1 MVRSFSAVLSHRIM
15 FLAGLW
21 KAVFRHSCQPLLRL
35 VDLHSREFRSVLQK
49 RAGAVVGVMAAS
61 GFLLA
66 FAGCGGDGGGSNV
79 PVERREP
86 VARDLTITT
95 NQDTPIIIKVLAD
108 DRDADGDLLS
118 VVSVV
123 QPRHGTVS
131 INPDNTVTYTPEA
144 RFSGT
149 DTFAYTIGDGRDG
162 TDTGT
167 VTVMVLPVQRR
178 LATPSRS
185 TTIALTSDDQRV
197 VAVNR
202 ERHSL
207 AIIEVRDPKGIDT
220 AKLLAEV
227 AVGNEPRFVALSPDD
242 HEAYVTNAL
251 DGTVS
256 VVALSGP
263 DAFTVVAEIPVGT
276 EPRGLAMTPNGSKL
290 FVANHTAGTVSI
302 IDPGT
307 RSVLG
312 SIPVGGNPTAVAITN
327 NGDADDQDER
337 VFVTQFFAELIPGG
351 PGEGFDTGKRGI
363 INTLTVAD
371 PAIVSRIT
379 LSPLANAGFT
389 ANRTSFCPQTNPN
402 LHRPDVAL
410 FCPDVTAPAGSPVI
424 TQDPQGAFPNQL
436 LSAVIRGN
444 RLFLPNIGAA
454 PEPPVQ
460 FTVNVQALVHVV
472 DTTRL
477 VEQTALHVNLNS
489 EIATEPLPAN
499 PTASLARLFGN
510 DLVAIDANAAG
521 TAFLIVSRGGNYV
534 VRASLDANGK
544 LILGAPNVVRFQ
556 TGNLPNGVVISADGR
571 RAYAN
576 NEANVSVTA
585 MDLVTNTVLTRDI
598 PAGEPPAPGT
608 FEHEVLVG
616 KLAFFTA
623 LGIPDNGFL
632 AMPIRDIVPLTF
644 RGKQS
649 NNAWSTCGSCHPDG
663 LSDGV
668 TWLFAAGPR
677 QTIPLDG
684 TFAHDTNADDRRP
697 LNWSAIRSS
706 NTDFNNNSRGV
717 QGGCGFASDVFAPP
731 GTCAASGATTPAN
744 PNIYDHGIAQGG
756 SDALDVQ
763 TLWIFAAVRPLKQP
777 QPTNSAAFARGLA
790 VFATN
795 CATCHGGPK
804 WTKSQIFYRDNPA
817 FNQDPAAGG
826 VPLDPGITN
835 AGAQIRSFMLSGLTF
850 TYLDNVG
857 TFDAT
862 DPLEQRGQ
870 GALSG
875 QLALGGLGFNVP
887 SLLEVGYH
895 APYLHHG
902 EAQTLGEVFP
912 LHGLGTGTIATTLTV
927 QQHADLLVFLNA
939 IDGTTDPLRSAA
951 DDFRD
956 ALALP

>member
-1 MVRSFSAVLSHRIM
+1 MVRRLPAVLHHGIMPFVDWWKTVCHYPCQSLSRLVNLRSREPQGVLQIRASAVLGAI
-15 FLAGLW
+15 
-21 KAVFRHSCQPLLRL
+21 AVGSL
-35 VDLHSREFRSVLQK
+35 
-49 RAGAVVGVMAAS
+49 
-61 GFLLA
+61 LLA
-66 FAGCGGDGGGSNV
+66 FTGCGGDGGGSNLPEV
-79 PVERREP
+79 GGPAPVARREP
-86 VARDLTITT
+86 VAQDLTITT
-95 NQDTPIIIKVLAD
+95 NQDTPVILKVLAD

-123 QPRHGTVS
+123 QPRHGTVG
-131 INPDNTVTYTPEA
+131 INPDNTITYTPDA

-149 DTFAYTIGDGRDG
+149 DAFAYTIGDGRDG

-167 VTVMVLPVQRR
+167 VSVTVLPVQQR

-185 TTIALTSDDQRV
+185 TTIALTSDDRRG

-207 AIIEVRDPKGIDT
+207 AIIEVRDMKGADT
-220 AKLLAEV
+220 ANLLAEV
-227 AVGNEPRFVALSPDD
+227 VVGNEPRFVALSPDD
-242 HEAYVTNAL
+242 HEAYVTNAP

-276 EPRGLAMTPNGSKL
+276 EPRGLAMTPNRTRL
-290 FVANHTAGTVSI
+290 YVANHTAGTVSI
-302 IDPGT
+302 IDPVA

-312 SIPVGGNPTAVAITN
+312 FVTVGGNPTAVAITN

-351 PGEGFDTGKRGI
+351 PGEGFDTGKRGVT
-363 INTLTVAD
+363 NAFTVAN
-371 PAIVSRIT
+371 PAVVNRIT

-410 FCPDVTAPAGSPVI
+410 FCPDVTAPAGSPMI

-436 LSAVIRGN
+436 LSALIRGN

-472 DTTRL
+472 DTARL
-477 VEQTALHVNLNS
+477 VEQMALHVNLNS

-521 TAFLIVSRGGNYV
+521 TAVLIVSRGGNY
-534 VRASLDANGK
+534 
-544 LILGAPNVVRFQ
+544 VVRFQ
-556 TGNLPNGVVISADGR
+556 TGNLPNGVVISKDGR

-585 MDLVTNTVLTRDI
+585 MDLVANTVLTRDI

-608 FEHEVLVG
+608 FEHDVLVG

-623 LGIPDNGFL
+623 LGIPDNGFFDT
-632 AMPIRDIVPLTF
+632 PIRDIVPLTF

-649 NNAWSTCGSCHPDG
+649 NNAWSSCGSCHPDG

-697 LNWSAIRSS
+697 LNWSAVRSS

-717 QGGCGFASDVFAPP
+717 QGGCGFASDAFAPP
-731 GTCAASGATTPAN
+731 GTCTTSGATTPAN

-777 QPTNSAAFARGLA
+777 KPTNPAALARGLA
-790 VFATN
+790 VFANN

-835 AGAQIRSFMLSGLTF
+835 AGAQIRSFTLSGLTF
-850 TYLDNVG
+850 TYLENVG
-857 TFDAT
+857 SFDAT

-887 SLLEVGYH
+887 SLLGVGYH

-912 LHGLGTGTIATTLTV
+912 LHGFGTGTIATTLTI
-927 QQHADLLVFLNA
+927 QQQADLLVFLNA

>member
-1 MVRSFSAVLSHRIM
+1 MT
-15 FLAGLW
+15 
-21 KAVFRHSCQPLLRL
+21 
-35 VDLHSREFRSVLQK
+35 
-49 RAGAVVGVMAAS
+49 AGA
-61 GFLLA
+61 FLLA
-66 FAGCGGDGGGSNV
+66 VAGCGGDGGGSNV
-79 PVERREP
+79 PELGGPTPPERSEP
-86 VARDLTITT
+86 IARDLAITT
-95 NQDTPIIIKVLAD
+95 DQDTSVIVKVLAD

-131 INPDNTVTYTPEA
+131 INPNHTVTYTPEA

-149 DTFAYTIGDGRDG
+149 DAFAYTIGDGRDG

-167 VTVMVLPVQRR
+167 VTVTVLAVQRR

-185 TTIALTSDDQRV
+185 TTIALTSDDRRV

-207 AIIEVRDPKGIDT
+207 AIIAVRDTQGADT
-220 AKLLAEV
+220 GTLLAEV

-263 DAFTVVAEIPVGT
+263 EAFTVVAEIPVGT
-276 EPRGLAMTPNGSKL
+276 EPRGLAITPNGSRL

-302 IDPGT
+302 IDPVA

-312 SIPVGGNPTAVAITN
+312 FVTVGGHPTAVAITN
-327 NGDADDQDER
+327 DGDADDQDER
-337 VFVTQFFAELIPGG
+337 VFVTQFFAELIPDG
-351 PGEGFDTGKRGI
+351 PGEGFDTGKSGV
-363 INTLTVAD
+363 INTFTVAD
-371 PAIVSRIT
+371 PAVVSRIT

-402 LHRPDVAL
+402 LHRLDVAL
-410 FCPDVTAPAGSPVI
+410 FCPDVTAPAGSPVL
-424 TQDPQGAFPNQL
+424 TQDPQGAYPNQL
-436 LSAVIRGN
+436 LSAVILGN

-472 DTTRL
+472 DTTGL
-477 VEQTALHVNLNS
+477 VEQPALHVNLNS

-499 PTASLARLFGN
+499 PTVSLDHLFGN
-510 DLVAIDANAAG
+510 DLVAIDANARDIRFPGFPGG
-521 TAFLIVSRGGNYV
+521 TFMIVSRGGNFV
-534 VRASLDANGK
+534 VRASLDANGR
-544 LILGAPNVVRFQ
+544 LTLRTPDVARFQ
-556 TGNLPNGVVISADGR
+556 TGNLPNGVVISNDAR

-576 NEANVSVTA
+576 NEANMSITA
-585 MDLVTNTVLTRDI
+585 MDLTANTVLTRDI
-598 PAGEPPAPGT
+598 PAGEPPVPGT
-608 FEHEVLVG
+608 FGHSVLVG

-623 LGIPDNGFL
+623 LGIPDNGFFDT
-632 AMPIRDIVPLTF
+632 PIRDIVPLSF

-649 NNAWSTCGSCHPDG
+649 NNAWSSCGSCHPDG

-677 QTIPLDG
+677 QTLPLDG

-697 LNWSAIRSS
+697 LNWSTVRSS

-731 GTCAASGATTPAN
+731 GTCTTLGATTPAN

-777 QPTNSAAFARGLA
+777 QPSNMVAFARGLT
-790 VFATN
+790 VFAMH

-804 WTKSQIFYRDNPA
+804 WTKSEIFYRDNPA
-817 FNQDPAAGG
+817 FNQDPALGG

-835 AGAQIRSFMLSGLTF
+835 AGAQVRSFTLSGLTF
-850 TYLDNVG
+850 TYSENVG

-862 DPLEQRGQ
+862 DALEQRGQ

-887 SLLEVGYH
+887 SLLGVGYH

-912 LHGLGTGTIATTLTV
+912 LHGLGTGTIATMLTV
-927 QQHADLLVFLNA
+927 QQQVDLLVFLSA